1 MRLRVVGIS
10 AARRGG
16 VVTRPPYVLPT
27 MAEIRQTAPNGHT
40 VASTFSG
47 TGGSSTGYRLAG
59 FRVLWAS
66 EFVPAAAASY
76 RANAD
81 PATVLDTRDI
91 REVRPDELPEVD
103 LLDGSPPCSDFS
115 TQGNLSSG
123 WGEVK
128 SYSSTSQRVDD
139 LFFEFARIA
148 EGLRPK
154 VLIAE
159 NVSGLVRGVSKGYFK
174 LILARLRDAGYRV
187 EARLLDASWL
197 GAAQERKRII
207 FVGVRDDLAA
217 APAFPDPQPYRR
229 TIGDALPD
237 CAGLVWRWGIADRTR
252 PCPTIQTSYTSHS
265 ELAVLAPPGTDH
277 DPETGRDLHAGIPA
291 DRARREQGAECRR
304 LTLGELRALAGF
316 PPDFELTGSYDQ
328 RWERIGRA
336 VPPVMMGAIAA
347 TVRDRILA
355 PLEAA

>member
-1 MRLRVVGIS
+1 M
-10 AARRGG
+10 
-16 VVTRPPYVLPT
+16 TRPPYELPT
-27 MAEIRQTAPNGHT
+27 MASIASIEPSGYT

-47 TGGSSTGYRLAG
+47 TGGSSAGYRLAG
-59 FRVLWAS
+59 FDVVWAS

-76 RANAD
+76 RANAS

-91 REVRPDELPEVD
+91 REVKPDELPEVD
-103 LLDGSPPCSDFS
+103 VLDGSPPCAGFS
-115 TQGNLSSG
+115 TQGNLSAG
-123 WGEVK
+123 WGETVA
-128 SYSSTSQRVDD
+128 YSGTSQRVDD
-139 LFFEFARIA
+139 LFFEYARIA

-207 FVGVRDDLAA
+207 FVGVRDDLAV
-217 APAFPDPQPYRR
+217 APAYPAPQPVRR
-229 TIGDALPD
+229 TIGDALGPD
-237 CAGLVWRWGIADRTR
+237 YGGLVWRWGIADRTR

-291 DRARREQGAECRR
+291 HRARREREHECRR

-336 VPPVMMGAIAA
+336 VPPVMMAAIASA
-347 TVRDRILA
+347 VRDRILD
-355 PLEAA
+355 PLREAA